1 MYSLSVIT
9 SIFSEMEWDCS
20 TKEDMLDSS
29 LGLTENI
36 IMSYL
41 GLTEDKTTELLCI
54 QAFLKS
60 KVITKQAAMS
70 CFFSQQINYSKN
82 ASFLLSQDTDRNN
95 PKDLAKFLLSQNS
108 DQLQQQIS
116 FQPAVNTWGSY
127 VKSVIFCGWRCS
139 LIWALCLTG
148 LLSADYEADEAPLTD
163 EEEWPI
169 SQEELRKKISK
180 QVGEIRIEWSVLI
193 VECGFLPPCYCFY
206 LLSPSFVF
214 FRLPVIPFLI
224 SGFIPPSCVTS
235 LISLF

>member
-70 CFFSQQINYSKN
+70 CFFSQQMNYSKN
-82 ASFLLSQDTDRNN
+82 ASFLRSQDTDRNN

-127 VKSVIFCGWRCS
+127 VKSVIFCGWRLKSNLGS
-139 LIWALCLTG
+139 LFDWSPQCGLWGWWGTSHRWGRMANFTG
-148 LLSADYEADEAPLTD
+148 RA
-163 EEEWPI
+163 
-169 SQEELRKKISK
+169 SQENIKT
-180 QVGEIRIEWSVLI
+180 GWWN
-193 VECGFLPPCYCFY
+193 
-206 LLSPSFVF
+206 
-214 FRLPVIPFLI
+214 
-224 SGFIPPSCVTS
+224 
-235 LISLF
+235 